1 SRYAPVRAR
10 LVTKP
15 YRRILKTS
23 GYAGGYLLSRK
34 ILLQNSSTKQL
45 LFYSLNLPIFPTI
58 IMIFI
63 GHRLTLMA

>member
-23 GYAGGYLLSRK
+23 GYAGGYLFCAP
-34 ILLQNSSTKQL
+34 INDFLLRSVNIS
-45 LFYSLNLPIFPTI
+45 
-58 IMIFI
+58 
-63 GHRLTLMA
+63 LTLTLDKLNRFSCMLLNENIF